1 MMQTDQV
8 LQRGFNARALAW
20 VMQVDRI
27 FLFRELFVA
36 LAMILVISGLAL
48 AQTPANR
55 IKGTNSN
62 GSGAAISSSSTGAEA
77 RTIIGET
84 KQLGNGTARS
94 WLRVDANG
102 NPTAVGVTFTEE
114 ALATVPKEP
123 PPGQEGIAISLAL
136 PAEAASTPFKHIG
149 LGWNPHG
156 HEPEK
161 IYDVAHLDFHFYMI
175 SEQERNAI
183 SIDGDGLARVM
194 KAPAG
199 EFVPQGYIQVPN
211 AAVPK
216 MGSHWINPLSQEFN
230 GQPFSKTFLY
240 GSNNGR
246 LIFAEPMITRAFFEA
261 KTNLTEAINLPA
273 QYQQRG
279 YYPTKYSVRYDAATK
294 EYTVSLEGMTL
305 R

>member
-1 MMQTDQV
+1 MRRDQI
-8 LQRGFNARALAW
+8 LQKSFNARALAL
-20 VMQVDRI
+20 VMRFDRI
-27 FLFRELFVA
+27 FLLRELFVA
-36 LAMILVISGLAL
+36 LALVLFISGLAL
-48 AQTPANR
+48 AQTPTNGT
-55 IKGTNSN
+55 KGTNPN
-62 GSGAAISSSSTGAEA
+62 GPQAAVGSTSTGAEV
-77 RTIIGET
+77 RTIVGET

-102 NPTAVGVTFTEE
+102 KPTAIGVTFTEE

-123 PPGQEGIAISLAL
+123 PPGEEGIAISLAL
-136 PAEAASTPFKHIG
+136 PAQAASTPFKHIG

-175 SEQERNAI
+175 SDEERNAI
-183 SIDGDGLARVM
+183 SVAGDGLARVM
-194 KAPAG
+194 KEPAI
-199 EFVPQGYIQVPN
+199 EFVPQGYIHAPN
-211 AAVPK
+211 SAVPK

-240 GSNNGR
+240 GRHDGR

-261 KTNLTEAINLPA
+261 KTNVTEAIKLPA

-279 YYPTKYSVRYDAATK
+279 YYPTKYSVRYDGATK
-294 EYTVSLEGMTL
+294 EYTVALEGMTL

>member
-1 MMQTDQV
+1 MQRDQV
-8 LQRGFNARALAW
+8 LQRGSNSRALAW

-36 LAMILVISGLAL
+36 LAMVLVISGLAL
-48 AQTPANR
+48 AQSPANR
-55 IKGTNSN
+55 TKGTNSDGARAVV
-62 GSGAAISSSSTGAEA
+62 GSKSAAAGA
-77 RTIIGET
+77 RTIVGEIR
-84 KQLGNGTARS
+84 QLGNGTARS

-102 NPTAVGVTFTEE
+102 NPVAIGVTFTEE

-123 PPGQEGIAISLAL
+123 PPGKEGIAISLAL
-136 PAEAASTPFKHIG
+136 PAEAASTPFKHVG

-156 HEPEK
+156 HEPAK

-183 SIDGDGLARVM
+183 SIDGDGLARVL

-199 EFVPQGYIQVPN
+199 EFVPQGYIQPPN

-216 MGSHWINPLSQEFN
+216 MGSPWINPLSQEFN

-240 GSNNGR
+240 GSHDGR

-261 KTNLTEAINLPA
+261 KTDVTEAIKLPA

-279 YYPTKYSVRYDAATK
+279 YYPTRYSVHYDAATK